1 MSTEP
6 MAEPT
11 GKPTAPGQG
20 PPLDREARG
29 VVQRMALNLIGI
41 LLAALI
47 AWFVVGR

>member
-6 MAEPT
+6 SGEPAAES
-11 GKPTAPGQG
+11 APGEG